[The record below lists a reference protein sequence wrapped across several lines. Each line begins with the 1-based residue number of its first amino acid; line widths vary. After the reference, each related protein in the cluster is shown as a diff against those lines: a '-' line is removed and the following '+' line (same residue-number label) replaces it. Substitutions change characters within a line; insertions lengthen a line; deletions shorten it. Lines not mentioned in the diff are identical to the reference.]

1 MLRFFLLLCIYYFLL
16 SNLLSIVQLCFEC
29 VSALLD
35 LNWRMILSRSVKG
48 DSVTADCWSW
58 CWPSKVFVNSINT
71 PKEFCSHSVTI
82 KLNSLQKL
90 FNNDKVYMS
99 MSNDINNTVLG
110 TIECLVLSDFFA
122 KG

>member
-1 MLRFFLLLCIYYFLL
+1 
-16 SNLLSIVQLCFEC
+16 
-29 VSALLD
+29 
-35 LNWRMILSRSVKG
+35 MILSRSVKG

-71 PKEFCSHSVTI
+71 PKEFCSQFRNNQAKFST
-82 KLNSLQKL
+82 KL